1 MLLKDLVDRLD
12 VSYRE
17 ARYALERGHADVWFE
32 QSPGS
37 GNHRELTKAAVY
49 ALGLLLL
56 LKKSGFST
64 PMAQGIVMCIQPY
77 MKGVKIVTRSLN
89 EALLKPDT
97 EIRERM
103 LRRAGIYSRSSGR
116 AIHRLATN
124 NLKWE
129 WSRCTHRDVCARF
142 YSVVPMGPNRRCRI
156 CRIRWT
162 IVSTSLVSP
171 VSENGHQYERY
182 EKNDEPL

>member
-77 MKGVKIVTRSLN
+77 MKGVKIVTRSLKGFDPLSGQFSTN
-89 EALLKPDT
+89 DQWVAEIGDRKAVRIVRDPDDPT
-97 EIRERM
+97 KVR
-103 LRRAGIYSRSSGR
+103 
-116 AIHRLATN
+116 
-124 NLKWE
+124 KFP
-129 WSRCTHRDVCARF
+129 WSRIDKPLQF
-142 YSVVPMGPNRRCRI
+142 RRGFRPYV
-156 CRIRWT
+156 T
-162 IVSTSLVSP
+162 ISIDLVLLAQL
-171 VSENGHQYERY
+171 VESEQT
-182 EKNDEPL
+182 